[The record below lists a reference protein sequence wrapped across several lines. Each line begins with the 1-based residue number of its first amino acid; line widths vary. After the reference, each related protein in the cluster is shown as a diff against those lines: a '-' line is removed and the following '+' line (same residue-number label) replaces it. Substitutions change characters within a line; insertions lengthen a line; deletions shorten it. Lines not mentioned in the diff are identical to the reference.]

1 MGEEDGYAFFVF
13 LRKSNAM
20 DTSELKLRI
29 LKEIDSLEQGKLQ
42 EVYGY
47 LQNFLR
53 SDKDLNDWDILSAAQ
68 KDGIQNA
75 IDDLDAGKGIVHED
89 VISKYRKKYPNA

>member
-1 MGEEDGYAFFVF
+1 
-13 LRKSNAM
+13 M

-29 LKEIDSLEQGKLQ
+29 FREIDSLEQGKLQ

-47 LQNFLR
+47 LQNLLR
-53 SDKDLNDWDILSAAQ
+53 GDKELGDWGILSVAQ
-68 KDGIQNA
+68 KEGLKEA
-75 IDDLDAGKGIVHED
+75 IKDLDAGKGVVHED